1 MFVATLMYKAKG
13 TRQRQT
19 TRADV
24 KKGKCVK
31 FIDEKNIF
39 AILYVFFLFF
49 YFLIFLSLYIVCL
62 YILIPFHKMK
72 CRSDEM
78 NVLILI
84 ENRNKFIT
92 DYSVNFK
99 CIFS

>member
-19 TRADV
+19 TGADV

-39 AILYVFFLFF
+39 AIFYVFFYFSIFLFF
-49 YFLIFLSLYIVCL
+49 YLYI
-62 YILIPFHKMK
+62 
-72 CRSDEM
+72 
-78 NVLILI
+78 
-84 ENRNKFIT
+84 
-92 DYSVNFK
+92 
-99 CIFS
+99 